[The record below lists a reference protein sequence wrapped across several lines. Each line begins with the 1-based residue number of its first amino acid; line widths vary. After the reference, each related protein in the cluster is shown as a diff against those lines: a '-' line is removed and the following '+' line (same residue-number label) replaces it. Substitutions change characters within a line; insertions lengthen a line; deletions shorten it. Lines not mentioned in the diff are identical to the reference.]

1 MQEMAPRARLWRV
14 LAGLAILALLV
25 AFGALLV
32 PHYLRNERFQ
42 EALRGMTL
50 QAENRDSPA
59 DILRV
64 RVAEQ
69 AARLGMRIRPD
80 QVQVRHW
87 QEHLEIQVR
96 YAVTIDLAFYT
107 VDLHFHPSA
116 RN

>member
-1 MQEMAPRARLWRV
+1 
-14 LAGLAILALLV
+14 
-25 AFGALLV
+25 
-32 PHYLRNERFQ
+32 
-42 EALRGMTL
+42 
-50 QAENRDSPA
+50 
-59 DILRV
+59 
-64 RVAEQ
+64 VAEQ

>member
-1 MQEMAPRARLWRV
+1 MTPRAGLWRV
-14 LAGLAILALLV
+14 LAGSAIVALLV

-42 EALRGMTL
+42 EALREMTL
-50 QAENRDSPA
+50 QAENQNNPA
-59 DILRV
+59 EILRV
-64 RVAEQ
+64 RVAER
-69 AARLGMRIRPD
+69 AARLGMRIGPD
-80 QVQVRHW
+80 QVRVRHW
-87 QEHLEIQVR
+87 QEHLEIDVR